1 MKKKKTE
8 NANKAMARKINFWH
22 ILGIV
27 GLGFLGLGVAG
38 GTIAGIRQA
47 VIHAE
52 KNKEFSVANLL
63 ETIRAIQ

>member
-27 GLGFLGLGVAG
+27 GLSIEENRKQQQPKEVE
-38 GTIAGIRQA
+38 
-47 VIHAE
+47 E
-52 KNKEFSVANLL
+52 KKE
-63 ETIRAIQ
+63 